1 MGEVDGERRCEAF
14 WDVEVRVF
22 EVLEPTRDGDGG
34 ALVAPR
40 DGDEGRGGDLDWAA
54 RREGDFS
61 SDEDGD

>member
-1 MGEVDGERRCEAF
+1 MLG
-14 WDVEVRVF
+14 
-22 EVLEPTRDGDGG
+22 PTRDGDGG